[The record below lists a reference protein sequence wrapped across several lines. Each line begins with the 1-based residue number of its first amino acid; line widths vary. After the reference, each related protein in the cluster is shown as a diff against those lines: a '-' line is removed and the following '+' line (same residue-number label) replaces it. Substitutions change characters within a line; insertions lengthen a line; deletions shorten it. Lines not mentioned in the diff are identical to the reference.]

1 MRVVGVVV
9 VFDTAGSWSCV
20 AFARPLNQRTE
31 IGQVLHLIIR
41 EHCLLEMLRE
51 NTHLQD

>member
-20 AFARPLNQRTE
+20 AFARP
-31 IGQVLHLIIR
+31 GIR
-41 EHCLLEMLRE
+41 EAAKPADRDR
-51 NTHLQD
+51 TSFAPDYT